1 MDYKILFFL
10 VVILLLILYLIKE
23 IYFVKFDLLNYINTL
38 KNNYEENNL
47 ILRKNF
53 QNDLNVFANKIKL
66 LNDEN
71 LQQFR
76 KITLLN
82 NQPIVK
88 NNNYFKEV
96 SESETADN
104 GTELKYFSDSRM
116 GSINRNTLSRTNNN
130 DDEISRT
137 SDLELTKNII
147 SPQNKLREF
156 ITSST
161 STSRTEK
168 DDLKINNLE
177 IEIKKGA
184 TIESSVVGF
193 HVITDSDDSEQSD
206 ELELETLS
214 DEEIENTENNKS
226 NSKLISDESDE
237 ESLGM
242 DETLDKSQNNNVIEN
257 KLNEEENENSIE
269 SENNEDLE
277 DTEISFEKKELE
289 PANNVIENKITKDNF
304 IETVMDNITL
314 GTKKSKND
322 KKQQINHL
330 TEIKTSRELSKD
342 INRENFKTIDDYTLE
357 HLKNIAK
364 KFNIPISAKISGK
377 WKLLNKTEIYSEI
390 SKFLNKNI

>member
-47 ILRKNF
+47 LLRKNF

-96 SESETADN
+96 TESETCDN

-116 GSINRNTLSRTNNN
+116 GSINRNTLSKANNN
-130 DDEISRT
+130 DDISRT
-137 SDLELTKNII
+137 SNLELTKNIM

-161 STSRTEK
+161 STSDSDKE
-168 DDLKINNLE
+168 N

-193 HVITDSDDSEQSD
+193 HVITDSDESD
-206 ELELETLS
+206 ELELELETLS
-214 DEEIENTENNKS
+214 EEEVENTDNNKL
-226 NSKLISDESDE
+226 NSQLISDESDE

-242 DETLDKSQNNNVIEN
+242 DETLDKSQN
-257 KLNEEENENSIE
+257 KLNADENSEE
-269 SENNEDLE
+269 SYNNEDEE
-277 DTEISFEKKELE
+277 DIEIPFEKKELE
-289 PANNVIENKITKDNF
+289 PSNNIIENKITKDNF

-364 KFNIPISAKISGK
+364 KFNISISTKISGK

>member
-10 VVILLLILYLIKE
+10 VIILLLILYLIKE

-82 NQPIVK
+82 TQPIVK
-88 NNNYFKEV
+88 NNNYFKEMT
-96 SESETADN
+96 ESETCDN

-116 GSINRNTLSRTNNN
+116 MSNKNDKNTLTKSY
-130 DDEISRT
+130 DEDISRT
-137 SDLELTKNII
+137 SNIELLEKHIF
-147 SPQNKLREF
+147 SPQNKIREF

-161 STSRTEK
+161 STNSK
-168 DDLKINNLE
+168 NSVDNNNLE
-177 IEIKKGA
+177 FKNGP

-193 HVITDSDDSEQSD
+193 HVIDDSDESEESD
-206 ELELETLS
+206 DLELETLS
-214 DEEIENTENNKS
+214 EESSDNENNEEN
-226 NSKLISDESDE
+226 NSKQLISEESDE
-237 ESLGM
+237 ESLGLN
-242 DETLDKSQNNNVIEN
+242 ETLDKSQNNNIN
-257 KLNEEENENSIE
+257 NINYNENDHID
-269 SENNEDLE
+269 ENDVSLE

-289 PANNVIENKITKDNF
+289 PQNTIIENKITKEKLL
-304 IETVMDNITL
+304 ETAMDNITL
-314 GTKKSKND
+314 GTKKSKNE
-322 KKQQINHL
+322 KKNQPNHL
-330 TEIKTSRELSKD
+330 TEIKTSKELSRE
-342 INRENFKTIDDYTLE
+342 INKENFKTIDDYTLE

-364 KFNIPISAKISGK
+364 KFNIPISAKISGR

-390 SKFLNKNI
+390 SKYLNKNI